1 MIGSLRKEFEEAKK
15 LAAQDEERALSI
27 IREISIRTMKLM
39 APEWDCS
46 ISLAEYSATRGYPD
60 FFLEMADRIE
70 DSFKFCLEGSQL
82 NSIIASA
89 AFLLK
94 VAERLHLGA
103 ENESP

>member
-46 ISLAEYSATRGYPD
+46 ISLVEYSATRGYPD